1 MDIHIFYIINDKHH
15 NNKPLKFLKL
25 ATLTSGVIFVT
36 RSFESKRKE
45 IQVEEIYI
53 INYKYIVC
61 IVHICKQMIWC
72 GKVNNN
78 LFR

>member
-45 IQVEEIYI
+45 IQVEKILYI
-53 INYKYIVC
+53 TCILYILAYDLAW
-61 IVHICKQMIWC
+61 QSQ
-72 GKVNNN
+72 
-78 LFR
+78 